1 MVGVELD
8 MRSQMILEEYR
19 EKMPVFEHMKNV
31 LAEQLGKMLE
41 ANHIS
46 ALPVQ
51 VRIKTEESLTGKLHR
66 KGYKYT
72 CLSDIT
78 DIVGARIIVHYIDEV
93 DKISAFLDKLFDV
106 DWDNSVDKRKIR
118 ELDRFGYVSLHYIC
132 RIPASLYSSAGCPE
146 LNEFRF
152 EVQMRTI
159 LQHAWASLDHD
170 TGYKSVV
177 EIPKEYKRAM
187 IRLAGLLELADE
199 QFAQVRS
206 EIDDYRRKVQSLV
219 KDGNFKAVSLDGDTY
234 RNYIEMNPFK
244 QLIEKIASINH
255 AEIYQDSFAPYLNA
269 LLDMGFTTLGDIE
282 QMKESCSEGAYQLAL
297 HTLAGTDLDIV
308 AASLAL
314 QNMCVVHIYS
324 HGGTVA
330 DLQRFYNA
338 LNNKSDYNEER
349 AMRTME
355 HLKKINII

>member
-1 MVGVELD
+1 MAGVELD

-19 EKMPVFEHMKNV
+19 ESLPIFT
-31 LAEQLGKMLE
+31 QLKDVVEKQLYNMLE
-41 ANHIS
+41 INHIS

-51 VRIKTEESLTGKLHR
+51 MRIKTEESLTGKLHR

-93 DKISAFLDKLFDV
+93 DKISAFLDNIFEIDR
-106 DWDNSVDKRKIR
+106 DNSVDKRKIH

-132 RIPASLYSSAGCPE
+132 RVPTTLYSNADMPE
-146 LNEFRF
+146 INEYRF
-152 EVQMRTI
+152 EIQMRTI

-177 EIPKEYKRAM
+177 EIPREYKRIM
-187 IRLAGLLELADE
+187 NRLAGLLELADE
-199 QFAQVRS
+199 QFAQVRT

-219 KDGNFKAVSLDGDTY
+219 KDGNFKAVNIDGDSY
-234 RNYIEMNPFK
+234 RNYMEMNPFR
-244 QLIEKIASINH
+244 QLIEKISSINH

-269 LLDMGFTTLGDIE
+269 LLEMGFTTLGDIE
-282 QMKESCSEGAYQLAL
+282 NMKETCSEGAYQLAL

-314 QNMCVVHIYS
+314 HNMCVVYIYS
-324 HGGTVA
+324 HGGGVT

-338 LNNKSDYNEER
+338 LNGVSDYNRER